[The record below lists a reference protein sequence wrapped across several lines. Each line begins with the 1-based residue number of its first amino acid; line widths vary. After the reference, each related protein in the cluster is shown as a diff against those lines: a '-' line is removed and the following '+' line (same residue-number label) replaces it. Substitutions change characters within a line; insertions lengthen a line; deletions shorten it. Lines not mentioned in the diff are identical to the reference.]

1 MGGLWDRSRFAN
13 GVSETGAR
21 VQTRRCSCVN
31 AGLFAFSQTKRGSVW
46 VALIARARVQAC
58 SANNARRR
66 TGRAGVGS
74 ELLRA
79 RRMLGGR
86 DGPAGASL
94 SRSPV
99 LDVHVEVRAASLVP
113 SWPERG
119 QAQWRHFVSETH
131 CWNALVRR
139 GWPSTDGRL
148 CAIRGDSGRMGETLL
163 GVFGYA

>member
-94 SRSPV
+94 SRS
-99 LDVHVEVRAASLVP
+99 LALSYFRCT
-113 SWPERG
+113 RG
-119 QAQWRHFVSETH
+119 SAHRVFGSIMARTWTGLAGTIRKR
-131 CWNALVRR
+131 NALLERTCAAWLAEHRWSPVRYP
-139 GWPSTDGRL
+139 W
-148 CAIRGDSGRMGETLL
+148 
-163 GVFGYA
+163 